1 MRPAVI
7 QACNDLQLTAGWVTP
22 FFRVSEGVP
31 KMSELKK
38 FIAPFLAPNVKV
50 VLQIMGN
57 DPAKLAETAR
67 RGMAAGAD
75 GIDLNCGCPSA
86 QVVRHGAGAACMQNM
101 DNTARI
107 IEAVRR
113 AVPESFFSVKTRL
126 GFKDRAESAVFLPLW
141 ENAGQPDL
149 FTLHYRT
156 AEEGYA
162 PVAGR
167 SCRLREAR
175 QLIRYAGVFGNGDIV
190 STAEA
195 LQLCSECALDG
206 VMIGRGFWR
215 DPFILVRHLL
225 SEPLSQEQA
234 RRKLW
239 AKLAE
244 IPYRRGCW
252 SLGSAIEMA
261 TLIMGSNS
269 AEAVKLK
276 AAFRAK

>member
-1 MRPAVI
+1 MHFALFSVIFAVVMRDFWKKQPFWPAPMEGVMRPAVI

-126 GFKDRAESAVFLPLW
+126 GFKDRAESAVFLPL
-141 ENAGQPDL
+141 A
-149 FTLHYRT
+149 
-156 AEEGYA
+156 
-162 PVAGR
+162 
-167 SCRLREAR
+167 
-175 QLIRYAGVFGNGDIV
+175 III
-190 STAEA
+190 
-195 LQLCSECALDG
+195 CAT
-206 VMIGRGFWR
+206 V
-215 DPFILVRHLL
+215 
-225 SEPLSQEQA
+225 
-234 RRKLW
+234 
-239 AKLAE
+239 
-244 IPYRRGCW
+244 
-252 SLGSAIEMA
+252 
-261 TLIMGSNS
+261 
-269 AEAVKLK
+269 
-276 AAFRAK
+276 